1 MKKLIDDTDYSTKRG
16 AAWNQARGRK
26 LGREVVESLEDAGVV
41 ENPGKSVSLGQRLE
55 PRKSGL
61 SVSEGHFLPG
71 FSTTPALPPRKEQPM
86 ILQSYLRTGGTLAA
100 LAETYAIKSVRHQTY
115 PNLVLFKYSQI
126 ASDMSLPIV
135 QESRGVVLDE
145 NDDWRIVS
153 RAYEKFFN
161 YGEPNAAEIDWATA
175 VVQEKVDGSLCT
187 VHEYA
192 GEWHVATTG
201 SPDASGPVNSSDT
214 TFAALFWQT
223 LGLYLGEDWDT
234 PPWESPDWCYLFE
247 LTTPQ
252 NRVVVNHQAASLTL
266 LGVRDRLSG
275 QWVKTSG
282 AVMAQVVPVVRE
294 FPLQSF
300 ADIHATFDTMDP
312 LQQEGYVV
320 VDASGNRVK
329 VKHPGYVALHHMKDG
344 MTQKS
349 ILEVIQRG
357 EVPEVTVHFP
367 ELAEAFNQVKSRY
380 DALALAIDTAY
391 FPIKDIE
398 TQKDF
403 AAQALAFPYSA
414 ALFDLRKGKAADG
427 KDFLAKAMLPSLM
440 RLLDLKE
447 EPREDISAE

>member
-1 MKKLIDDTDYSTKRG
+1 M
-16 AAWNQARGRK
+16 
-26 LGREVVESLEDAGVV
+26 V
-41 ENPGKSVSLGQRLE
+41 
-55 PRKSGL
+55 
-61 SVSEGHFLPG
+61 
-71 FSTTPALPPRKEQPM
+71 
-86 ILQSYLRTGGTLAA
+86 LQDFLRTGGTLAA
-100 LAETYAIKSVRHQTY
+100 LAETYAIKSVRHKTY
-115 PNLVLFKYSQI
+115 PNLILFKYSQI

-145 NDDWRIVS
+145 NENWRVAC
-153 RAYEKFFN
+153 RAFDKFFN

-187 VHEYA
+187 VYEYA

-201 SPDASGPVNSSDT
+201 SPDASGPVDSSET
-214 TFAALFWQT
+214 TFAALFWET

-234 PPWESPDWCYLFE
+234 PPWESPDWCHLFE

-252 NRVVVNHQAASLTL
+252 NRVVVNHLTASLTL
-266 LGVRDRLSG
+266 LGVRDRSG
-275 QWVKTSG
+275 QWVKTSET
-282 AVMAQVVPVVRE
+282 VMAQVVPVVRE
-294 FPLQSF
+294 YPLQSF
-300 ADIHATFDTMDP
+300 TDIQATFDRMDP

-320 VDASGNRVK
+320 ADALGNRVK

-344 MTQKS
+344 MTVKS

-367 ELAEAFNQVKSRY
+367 ELAETFNQVKSQY
-380 DALALAIDTAY
+380 DALALAIDAAY
-391 FPIKDIE
+391 LPIKHIE

-403 AAQALAFPYSA
+403 AAQALPFPYSA

-427 KDFLAKAMLPSLM
+427 KDFLAKATLPSLM

-447 EPREDISAE
+447 EANESAE